1 MFFIMSTPACIIS
14 GDMLLIMSRP
24 LPMSIPFIISAMF
37 EPPGITGTPAEPPS
51 VLTSSMVD
59 SLLLPAGAEGGTP
72 GPVPA
77 TFICCAMRAIDF
89 IVLGSIPAII
99 CGIIGRRSG
108 FHGMVMHAWPELLL
122 WSSCCCGACD
132 IILI

>member
-1 MFFIMSTPACIIS
+1 
-14 GDMLLIMSRP
+14 
-24 LPMSIPFIISAMF
+24 MSIPCIISAMF
-37 EPPGITGTPAEPPS
+37 EPPGMPGTPAEPPS

-59 SLLLPAGAEGGTP
+59 SLLLPAAAEGGAL

-77 TFICCAMRAIDF
+77 AFICCAMRAIDF

-99 CGIIGRRSG
+99 CARPAIGVSWSS
-108 FHGMVMHAWPELLL
+108 VMHARPELLL
-122 WSSCCCGACD
+122 WPSCCCGACD